1 MCDPHDIQAVKDA
14 LAKDPNNI
22 GVGII
27 HEPTGRIVLKPF
39 DDVPGGHAQLAGDL
53 GLPLSETRGFLVGR
67 SGSSY
72 QVVNLSHLNSL
83 RAGGPG
89 PMQMPQP
96 LFDIVVKSLQAAG
109 L

>member
-1 MCDPHDIQAVKDA
+1 MCDPQDVQAVKDA
-14 LAKDPNNI
+14 LASDPNNI

-27 HEPTGRIVLKPF
+27 HEPTGRVFLKPF

-53 GLPLSETRGFLVGR
+53 GFPLSEVKGFIVGR
-67 SGSSY
+67 SGAGH
-72 QVVNLSHLNSL
+72 QVVNLSHLNS
-83 RAGGPG
+83 GQGSPG

-96 LFDIVVKSLQAAG
+96 LFDAVLQSLRDAG